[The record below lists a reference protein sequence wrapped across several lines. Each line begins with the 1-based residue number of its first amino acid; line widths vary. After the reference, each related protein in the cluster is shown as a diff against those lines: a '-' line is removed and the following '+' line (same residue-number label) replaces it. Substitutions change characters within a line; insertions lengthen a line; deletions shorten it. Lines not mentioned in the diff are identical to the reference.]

1 MGNSAFQA
9 AGSCLRPTLQ
19 LGGGRQTRVAP
30 PGPALA
36 RSLQRGARYTTSC
49 RAQRAGETR
58 RRTGKRCPTLHR
70 VLAAGCEAAASVS
83 NQGTRGESA
92 GVSPFP
98 SALSRLGVPTPAK
111 RKVKEK
117 EPKLSRRTTSWR
129 SLREGHPLPGHHTR
143 CPHDLATARPPG
155 HRT

>member
-58 RRTGKRCPTLHR
+58 RRTGKRCPTLQGQDVEENPREEWLDRRENTLHIVPLSTEVSVKR
-70 VLAAGCEAAASVS
+70 AG
-83 NQGTRGESA
+83 
-92 GVSPFP
+92 
-98 SALSRLGVPTPAK
+98 RLGPQLVGRRVP
-111 RKVKEK
+111 E
-117 EPKLSRRTTSWR
+117 
-129 SLREGHPLPGHHTR
+129 
-143 CPHDLATARPPG
+143 
-155 HRT
+155 